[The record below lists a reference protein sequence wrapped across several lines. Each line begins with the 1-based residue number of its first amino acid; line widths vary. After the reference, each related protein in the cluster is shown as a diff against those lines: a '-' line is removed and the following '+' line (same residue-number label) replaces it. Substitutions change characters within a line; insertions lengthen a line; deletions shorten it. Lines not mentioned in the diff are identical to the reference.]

1 MPDYD
6 PGMEA
11 LVAEMLT
18 VLAPDVDVAPL
29 GYVEQLRVLQT
40 TLVDLLTGKTTVASS
55 RAQPGDGLVLSP
67 EDEVLLRFALGK
79 LDAKTGEPIWR
90 GPR

>member
-29 GYVEQLRVLQT
+29 GYVEQLRVLQNNPGGP
-40 TLVDLLTGKTTVASS
+40 VDGQDHGGIVARPTGGWPGTVS
-55 RAQPGDGLVLSP
+55 RG
-67 EDEVLLRFALGK
+67 
-79 LDAKTGEPIWR
+79 
-90 GPR
+90 